1 MLEREE
7 GGGRVEEKER
17 KKGVEEGGRRAR
29 GGKGKGSRAKLF
41 EGMENFFFRSEAPP
55 NLSAR
60 AKKNS

>member
-41 EGMENFFFRSEAPP
+41 EGMENF
-55 NLSAR
+55 
-60 AKKNS
+60 